1 MESSECTLRLAICHL
16 SQVENLLE
24 TGYTPG
30 DSLAITS
37 ADSYHEQTASC
48 GDNKGTEN
56 GYLSITTTS
65 QDSGELKISFRTQLA
80 PLDCLPCSEPKGDMN
95 PLTASTDDKIDQEQ
109 GPQTLSLPLC
119 ESNVKKSIAQKHWR
133 LAFLMIQI
141 VRALAASIPAR
152 LKASTPLSPR
162 AKPKAVRTVSRLPH
176 FLTQS
181 KSKDVADS
189 NTKPILM
196 FYHATFRPPF
206 VNEIVW
212 QKLEAHVR
220 RKTSQR
226 LWGFPNLVIKYVGD
240 HVAQLPAGD
249 GRPVQNAVKS
259 RNPAAQTGLCLKRR
273 REVSEKLQN
282 LSKPAR
288 KEPAT
293 LDCNKQ
299 LAEHPEI
306 LRVAKGTTVLDSE
319 SQEVMSF
326 KKRLESK
333 LRRKFLEVK
342 LSRIPGKVLQSY
354 HAVPYV
360 TKKEQTNL
368 AWKQQRPFC
377 KQRQRISLLST
388 KTLPF
393 MSEEDLSRIEHNLKL
408 KHYEHEQGS
417 PTLYTL
423 SLQKMMR
430 IN

>member
-259 RNPAAQTGLCLKRR
+259 RNRDVKCLKNYRTCQSLPGR
-273 REVSEKLQN
+273 SQPLWIVTNSWQSILRSWEL
-282 LSKPAR
+282 P
-288 KEPAT
+288 KEPLFWIASPRKWCHSRRG
-293 LDCNKQ
+293 LKANSGESSWR
-299 LAEHPEI
+299 LNSPEYQG
-306 LRVAKGTTVLDSE
+306 RCFSRTM
-319 SQEVMSF
+319 QCPMSP
-326 KKRLESK
+326 KR
-333 LRRKFLEVK
+333 
-342 LSRIPGKVLQSY
+342 
-354 HAVPYV
+354 
-360 TKKEQTNL
+360 N
-368 AWKQQRPFC
+368 RP
-377 KQRQRISLLST
+377 I
-388 KTLPF
+388 
-393 MSEEDLSRIEHNLKL
+393 
-408 KHYEHEQGS
+408 
-417 PTLYTL
+417 
-423 SLQKMMR
+423 
-430 IN
+430 